1 MTVPPLPS
9 WATRPT
15 RGGPPPGSPSDQQLA
30 AFVGPRWATYRR
42 KFTPFF
48 DDPQFVPTW
57 NWAAA
62 LVFPLVPVWFLYRKL
77 YVPFAFFLF
86 APSVV
91 FGLLWGSAEVPTQTV
106 PNPIVGGRPV
116 TVLAPEP
123 TLLIMGILLSLA
135 ILAGGTANYLLFRR
149 AQAAIKVVVPRSP
162 SADAALPLLGRVG
175 GVSWRAV
182 GMGILGVMLLEVVYR
197 VSGG

>member
-9 WATRPT
+9 WATGPT
-15 RGGPPPGSPSDQQLA
+15 RGGPAPGSPSDQQLA

-42 KFTPFF
+42 KFAPFF
-48 DDPQFVPTW
+48 DDPSFVPTW

-62 LVFPLVPVWFLYRKL
+62 LTAPLPLWFLYRKL

-86 APSVV
+86 APSVA
-91 FGLLWGSAEVPTQTV
+91 FGLLWGSTEVPMQTV
-106 PNPIVGGRPV
+106 PNPLAGGPPV
-116 TVLAPEP
+116 TILAPEP
-123 TLLIMGILLSLA
+123 TLVIAGIFLSLA

-162 SADAALPLLGRVG
+162 SVDAALPLLGRVG

-182 GMGILGVMLLEVVYR
+182 GFGVLAVLLIQVIYR
-197 VSGG
+197 LSGV

>member
-1 MTVPPLPS
+1 MSVPPLPS
-9 WATRPT
+9 WASRPT
-15 RGGPPPGSPSDQQLA
+15 RGGPAPGSPNDQQLA

-42 KFTPFF
+42 KFQPFF
-48 DDPQFVPTW
+48 EDPRFVPTW

-62 LVFPLVPVWFLYRKL
+62 LLSPMWFLYRKL
-77 YVPFAFFLF
+77 YVPFAFFLL

-91 FGLLWGSAEVPTQTV
+91 FGLLWGGPDVPTQTV
-106 PNPIVGGRPV
+106 PNFIPGGAPL

-123 TLLIMGILLSLA
+123 TLLIAGIFVSLG
-135 ILAGGTANYLLFRR
+135 ILAGGTANFLLFRR
-149 AQAAIKVVVPRSP
+149 AQAAIRVVVPRSP

-182 GMGILGVMLLEVVYR
+182 GVGVLVVLLMQVVYR
-197 VSGG
+197 LGGA